1 MKRILPIL
9 TIALVFA
16 AMNSSAAE
24 YYDIY
29 ANPTITNS
37 TTYEKPG
44 DGNPNSVP
52 IYHET
57 VNYGEYE
64 VIRTSYVYN
73 RLNSDSFYKIHIN
86 GNDVSIYLTDYINN
100 DAISNSTNGN
110 ALTTKGINTIGYR
123 YIASNDTTKVGTFS
137 SHDLVADSDKSKDYT
152 WGEDTK
158 NGSKPTV
165 IEVEEPGR
173 YSNQHTVTRNQYYL
187 GTFNEGDEIE
197 IYMSNGSNEAWSNTA
212 GYTGGYG
219 GGVYE
224 SDRLA
229 GFQLGLGWD
238 WDATRKAVPLASLN
252 IGNGSVVYGLYGESS
267 GGTVGSP
274 LPGGLPVVL
283 VSGLFALGFWYFRRN
298 KAVAV

>member
-1 MKRILPIL
+1 MKRILPL
-9 TIALVFA
+9 FTIALVFA
-16 AMNSSAAE
+16 AMTSSAAE

-29 ANPTITNS
+29 ANPTITQS
-37 TTYEKPG
+37 TTYEKP
-44 DGNPNSVP
+44 DEWNTVP

-73 RLNSDSFYKIHIN
+73 GLNSDSFYKIHIN